1 MKVLTASLAPP
12 QRLPKVMRR
21 AETSSGPP
29 TRPACAPTEG
39 APIADATDADGRTEA
54 PRRSLVS
61 LPVRTM
67 IAVTLPLFCVQA
79 TGFVIFWMMG
89 ELSPTVLFL
98 YATIAGCSGAL
109 TASFAYNA
117 GQQVA
122 QRMAGV
128 ASVLQRVQDGD
139 YRPRLNV
146 KLGDEFGLLAHR
158 VNRLVEV
165 AAGRERRLMD
175 TALVDPLTGLCNRS
189 LLTDRIRSA
198 VAISQRTKATFA
210 VLVLDLDRFKAVN
223 DTLGHAVGDRLLKE
237 VAVRLRQ
244 TVRDTDTVARLGG
257 DEFVLL
263 LVGDEHLA
271 VEVADRILKSMSTPL
286 QTNGQQIDIGLSIG
300 IALYPEHGQDDA
312 TLLRNADSA
321 MYRAKHQRSGRCMF
335 DGDTRRVQPSQLSML
350 SEMRAALSAGQF
362 ELEYQPKLNTKTGLI
377 VGLEGLVRWN
387 HPVRG
392 RVPPNEFIPFAEE
405 TGFMREL
412 TQWVVVEGAR
422 FSAELMRRGLKLRVS
437 LNVAAQDIENP
448 VFCDSIG
455 QILAKTKLDPQRLCL
470 EITESGVVSETETAL
485 RNLEKIAGLG
495 VLLSVDDFGTGYATL
510 KQLQRLPVHEL
521 KIDRSFVSGLHT
533 NKGNQS
539 IVRTTID
546 LAKQLGL
553 SVVAEGV
560 ETVTELRTLAAMG
573 CDEVQGYFLSKSMP
587 AGEVVAWVEMR
598 NTLQASSSELYF
610 EMLTGAKRRASVG

>member
-1 MKVLTASLAPP
+1 MKALSVRLAPP
-12 QRLPKVMRR
+12 QRPAKAMRR
-21 AETSSGPP
+21 AEASSGPP
-29 TRPACAPTEG
+29 TRPACAPTDG
-39 APIADATDADGRTEA
+39 APVADATDADSA
-54 PRRSLVS
+54 PRRSLLS

-67 IAVTLPLFCVQA
+67 IAVTLPLLCVQA
-79 TGFVIFWMMG
+79 TGFVTFWMMG
-89 ELSPTVLFL
+89 ELSASSLFL
-98 YATIAGCSGAL
+98 YAAIAGCSSAL
-109 TASFAYNA
+109 TATFSYNA

-122 QRMAGV
+122 QRMASV

-198 VAISQRTKATFA
+198 VAISQRTKSTFA

-237 VAVRLRQ
+237 VAIRLRQ

-271 VEVADRILKSMSTPL
+271 VEVADRILDSMSTPL

-321 MYRAKHQRSGRCMF
+321 MYRAKHQRTGRCMF

-387 HPVRG
+387 HPARG

-412 TQWVVVEGAR
+412 TQWVVVEGAK
-422 FSAELMRRGLKLRVS
+422 FSAELMRLGLKLRVS

-448 VFCDSIG
+448 AFCDSIG

-521 KIDRSFVSGLHT
+521 KIDRSFVSGLHK

-598 NTLQASSSELYF
+598 NTLHASSSELYF
-610 EMLTGAKRRASVG
+610 EMLTGAKRRAIVG